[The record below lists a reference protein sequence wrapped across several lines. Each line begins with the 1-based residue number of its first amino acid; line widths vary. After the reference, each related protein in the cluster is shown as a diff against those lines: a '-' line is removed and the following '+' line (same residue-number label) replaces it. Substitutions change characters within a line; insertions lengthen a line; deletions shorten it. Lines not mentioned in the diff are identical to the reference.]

1 MLTSARAEEPK
12 SPADYV
18 LQQRGLYKADF
29 IGESSFT
36 PECGKVVYFRN
47 SFSLQKVP
55 KELFINITADNKF
68 RLFVNGKYVC
78 RGSESGDFNRWFFD
92 SVDIAKYLKTG
103 KNVIAVEVVDFGNFA
118 PYSFHSKH
126 LGLWIQSGSPNA
138 DFVDT
143 LPKNWKCKT
152 DAGISFFSGLPTG
165 WQMFYCG
172 GGEKIDA
179 AKNTVDWQRT
189 DFDDSSWKSAV
200 RTLQPND
207 TRFYGR
213 RDIVLTPRMIPQL
226 EETPIRL
233 KKVVR
238 AENLGGVKPADI
250 GFIRGEKFTIP
261 ANTHCKILLD
271 NSVLTN
277 AYARLSVVG
286 GRGASAKISYCESL
300 ANPKILG
307 HAGKGN
313 RNEAD
318 GKIPYLPICDEY
330 KFDGAKRE
338 FTTLGFRC
346 FRYVEF
352 EIRTGDSPLD
362 ILDFGGVFTGYPF
375 AENAKFSSSDKSLS
389 DIWDVCWR
397 TARLCAWDTYFDC
410 PFYERLQ
417 YIGDTRIQALISIYV
432 SGDSRLMKKAIEM
445 FDVSRLHDGLTA
457 SRAPSR
463 RVQVIPPFSLYW
475 VNMIADYRRHV
486 DDDAFVKTKLNGIET
501 VMNWFSERMNPK
513 TSMLAADMQYWNFVD
528 WVNDWR
534 AGVPPESEKSGSAI
548 LSLQFAAALSDAAE
562 IMRDFGRADTARR
575 YEETCAAIKRGVYE
589 NCWNAARGLLADAA
603 GLERFSQ
610 HANIMG
616 ILTDAIPVE
625 KQGAVFE
632 KITSNAK
639 SSYVPHK
646 PDDIMEATFYYK
658 FYLFQA
664 AAKLGRGD
672 EFLKMLS
679 PWRDMLKIGLT
690 TFSENPEPT
699 RSDCHAWSAS
709 PMYEFLAIVAGI
721 NPASNGFKSV
731 RISPNLETLKFVKA
745 EIPHRLGA
753 IKTDYAVSVD
763 GKMLEV
769 CIRLPDGLSGEFFWR
784 GNRRVLV
791 SGENAFK
798 LPFDKNNKKFRQ
810 IKRIKK

>member
-1 MLTSARAEEPK
+1 MLFSARAEEPK
-12 SPADYV
+12 KPADYV
-18 LQQRGLYKADF
+18 LQQRWLYKSDF
-29 IGESSFT
+29 ISDSSFT
-36 PECGKVVYFRN
+36 PESGKVVYFRN
-47 SFSLQKVP
+47 AFALQKAP
-55 KELFINITADNKF
+55 KELFINITADNKY

-92 SVDIAKYLKTG
+92 SVDIAKYLKAG

-118 PYSFHSKH
+118 PYSFNSKH

-138 DFVDT
+138 DFTDT

-152 DAGISFFSGLPTG
+152 DAGISFFSGLPKG
-165 WQMFYCG
+165 WRMFFSG

-179 AKNTVDWQRT
+179 AKNTAGWQNI
-189 DFDDSSWKSAV
+189 DFDDSSWKPAV

-207 TRFYGR
+207 TRFYGGCH
-213 RDIVLTPRMIPQL
+213 IILTPRMLPQL

-238 AENLGGVKPADI
+238 AENLGDVKPADI
-250 GFIRGEKFTIP
+250 GFIRGKKFTIP

-271 NSVLTN
+271 NSALTN
-277 AYARLSVVG
+277 AYTRLSVDG
-286 GRGASAKISYCESL
+286 GRGAFAKISYCESL
-300 ANPKILG
+300 ANPKISGL
-307 HAGKGN
+307 AGKGN
-313 RNEAD
+313 RNETD
-318 GKIPYLPICDEY
+318 EKIPFHPVCDEY

-338 FTTLGFRC
+338 FTTLNFRC
-346 FRYVEF
+346 FRYVEL
-352 EIRTGDSPLD
+352 EINTGDSPLD

-389 DIWDVCWR
+389 DIWNVCWR
-397 TARLCAWDTYFDC
+397 TVRLCAWDTYFDC

-417 YIGDTRIQALISIYV
+417 YIGDTRIQALISLYV
-432 SGDSRLMKKAIEM
+432 SGDSRLMKKALEM
-445 FDVSRLHDGLTA
+445 FDVSRLHHGLTT
-457 SRAPSR
+457 SSYPNRT
-463 RVQVIPPFSLYW
+463 VQVIPPFSLYW

-501 VMNWFSERMNPK
+501 VMNWFSERIDPK
-513 TSMLAADMQYWNFVD
+513 TSMLVADMEFWNFVD
-528 WVNDWR
+528 WVRDWR
-534 AGVPPESEKSGSAI
+534 AGVPPDSGKSGSAI

-575 YEETCAAIKRGVYE
+575 YGEICAAIKRGVYE
-589 NCWNAARGLLADAA
+589 NCWRADRGLLSDAA

-616 ILTDAIPVE
+616 ILTDAIPAE

-632 KITSNAK
+632 KISANAK
-639 SSYVPHK
+639 SSYSPHK

-672 EFLKMLS
+672 EFLNMLS
-679 PWRDMLKIGLT
+679 PWRDMLEIGLT
-690 TFSENPEPT
+690 TFAENPEPT

-709 PMYEFLAIVAGI
+709 PMYEFLSLVAGI
-721 NPASNGFKSV
+721 TPNSNGFRSV
-731 RISPNLETLKFVKA
+731 KISPNLGALKFVRA

-753 IKTDYAVSVD
+753 IKTDYAVSAD
-763 GKMLEV
+763 GMGLDV
-769 CIRLPDGLSGEFFWR
+769 CISLPDGLSGEFFWR
-784 GNRRVLV
+784 GNSRSLV
-791 SGENAFK
+791 SGVNAFK
-798 LPFDKNNKKFRQ
+798 CAFDKNVKKNQ
-810 IKRIKK
+810 TDK

>member
-1 MLTSARAEEPK
+1 MLFSARAEEPK
-12 SPADYV
+12 KPADYV
-18 LQQRGLYKADF
+18 LQQRWLYKSDF
-29 IGESSFT
+29 ISDSSFT
-36 PECGKVVYFRN
+36 PESGKVVYFRN
-47 SFSLQKVP
+47 AFALQKAP
-55 KELFINITADNKF
+55 KELFINITADNKY

-92 SVDIAKYLKTG
+92 SVDIAKYLKAG

-126 LGLWIQSGSPNA
+126 LGLWIQSGSPNS
-138 DFVDT
+138 DFTDT

-152 DAGISFFSGLPTG
+152 DAGISFFSGLPKG
-165 WQMFYCG
+165 WQMFFSG

-179 AKNTVDWQRT
+179 AKNTVGWQNI
-189 DFDDSSWKSAV
+189 DFDDSSWKPAV
-200 RTLQPND
+200 RTLRPND
-207 TRFYGR
+207 TRVGGR
-213 RDIVLTPRMIPQL
+213 CHIILTPRMLPQL

-238 AENLGGVKPADI
+238 AENLGDVKPADI

-271 NSVLTN
+271 NSALTN
-277 AYARLSVVG
+277 AYTRLSVDG
-286 GRGASAKISYCESL
+286 GRGAFAKISYCESL
-300 ANPKILG
+300 ANPKISG

-313 RNEAD
+313 RNETD
-318 GKIPYLPICDEY
+318 EKIPYHPVCDEY

-338 FTTLGFRC
+338 FTTLNFRC
-346 FRYVEF
+346 FRYVEL
-352 EIRTGDSPLD
+352 EINTGDSPLD

-389 DIWDVCWR
+389 DIWNVCWR

-417 YIGDTRIQALISIYV
+417 YIGDTRIQALISLYV
-432 SGDSRLMKKAIEM
+432 SGDSRLMKKALEM
-445 FDVSRLHDGLTA
+445 FDVSRLHHGLTT
-457 SRAPSR
+457 SRYPSR
-463 RVQVIPPFSLYW
+463 TVQVIPPFSLYW

-501 VMNWFSERMNPK
+501 VMNWFSERIDPK
-513 TSMLAADMQYWNFVD
+513 TSMLVADMEFWNFVD
-528 WVNDWR
+528 WVRDWR
-534 AGVPPESEKSGSAI
+534 AGVPPDSGKSGSAI

-575 YEETCAAIKRGVYE
+575 YGEICAAIKRGVYE
-589 NCWNAARGLLADAA
+589 NCWRADRGLLSDAA

-616 ILTDAIPVE
+616 ILTDAIPAE

-632 KITSNAK
+632 KISANAK
-639 SSYVPHK
+639 SSYSPHK

-672 EFLKMLS
+672 EFLNMLS
-679 PWRDMLKIGLT
+679 PWRDMLEIGLT
-690 TFSENPEPT
+690 TFAENPEPA

-709 PMYEFLAIVAGI
+709 PMYEFLSLVAGI
-721 NPASNGFKSV
+721 TPNSNGFRSV
-731 RISPNLETLKFVKA
+731 KISPNLGALKFVRA

-753 IKTDYAVSVD
+753 IKTDYAVSAD
-763 GKMLEV
+763 GMGLDV
-769 CIRLPDGLSGEFFWR
+769 CISLPDGLSGEFFWR
-784 GNRRVLV
+784 GNSRSLV
-791 SGENAFK
+791 SGVNAFK
-798 LPFDKNNKKFRQ
+798 CAFDKNVKKNQ
-810 IKRIKK
+810 TDK